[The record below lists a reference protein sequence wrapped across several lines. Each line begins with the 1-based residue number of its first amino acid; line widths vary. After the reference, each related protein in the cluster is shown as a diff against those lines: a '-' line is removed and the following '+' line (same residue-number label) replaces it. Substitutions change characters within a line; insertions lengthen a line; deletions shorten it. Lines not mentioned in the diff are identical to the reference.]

1 MSLALFPVATMPR
14 SMVAAVKCF
23 KLPALMSLR
32 GRDAVLRC
40 AQHCGNARQT
50 MFSSEALCDLTMCT
64 CWDWL
69 APSAC
74 AAIQGPCVWLVR
86 LKMLSFQ
93 ILRVIEAAI
102 YCGQETTF
110 KLYFSQFFYLSH
122 CPSSTDC
129 VQSGTDQLTAYFH
142 SRHFTY
148 TSLSHLIIKPCPKI
162 WYCAHGF
169 ASVDSLYWSE
179 NRNILQVQT

>member
-40 AQHCGNARQT
+40 AQHCGNTRQT

-64 CWDWL
+64 CGDWL

-74 AAIQGPCVWLVR
+74 AAIQGTCVWLVR

-93 ILRVIEAAI
+93 ILRVIEAAVTVVRKQLLN
-102 YCGQETTF
+102 YTF
-110 KLYFSQFFYLSH
+110 PNSFICH
-122 CPSSTDC
+122 IVPHP
-129 VQSGTDQLTAYFH
+129 LTAYGQTWV
-142 SRHFTY
+142 SLLLIFT
-148 TSLSHLIIKPCPKI
+148 I
-162 WYCAHGF
+162 G
-169 ASVDSLYWSE
+169 
-179 NRNILQVQT
+179 ILPTHP